1 MTAHDL
7 TTARESITTPR
18 LAVEDLSL
26 GYEGSIFLSGVGL
39 TVAASEIVAILGPSG
54 SGKSTLLG
62 EIAGVIPTPAGRVLV
77 DGADVTD
84 RPIHAR
90 GVGLI
95 FQEPLLFPH
104 LDVAANIAYGLRR
117 HGVTRA
123 AAAQRAGELLAWLGL
138 AGYEHRRVS
147 ELSGGQA
154 QRVALARALA
164 PEPAVLC
171 LDEPFSALDADLR
184 RRLVA
189 DVSAML
195 REAGVAAVHVTH
207 DEDEAHA
214 IADRVIELSSLGTPH

>member
-1 MTAHDL
+1 MTTGEL
-7 TTARESITTPR
+7 QTPPR
-18 LAVEDLSL
+18 LAVEDLAL
-26 GYEGSIFLSGVGL
+26 GYEGATFLTGVSL

-62 EIAGVIPTPAGRVLV
+62 EIAGVVPIPAGRILV
-77 DGADVTD
+77 DGTDVTTE
-84 RPIHAR
+84 PIHAR

-117 HGVTRA
+117 HGWSKA
-123 AAAQRAGELLAWLGL
+123 AAAGRAGELLAWLGL
-138 AGYEHRRVS
+138 EGYQRRRVG

-164 PEPAVLC
+164 PKPAVLC

-184 RRLVA
+184 RRLVT

-195 REAGVAAVHVTH
+195 REAGVAAIHVTH
-207 DEDEAHA
+207 DEDEARA
-214 IADRVIELSSLGTPH
+214 IADRVIELSSLGRPR

>member
-1 MTAHDL
+1 MTP
-7 TTARESITTPR
+7 PR
-18 LAVEDLSL
+18 LAVEDLAL
-26 GYEGSIFLSGVGL
+26 GYEGEVFMRGIALSVD
-39 TVAASEIVAILGPSG
+39 ASEIVAILGPSG

-62 EIAGVIPTPAGRVLV
+62 EIAGVVPTPAGRVLV
-77 DGADVTD
+77 DGVDITD
-84 RPIHAR
+84 APIHTR

-104 LDVAANIAYGLRR
+104 LDVSGNIAYGLRR
-117 HGVTRA
+117 HGWTKA
-123 AAAQRAGELLAWLGL
+123 AAATRARELLSWLGL
-138 AGYEHRRVS
+138 DGYERRRVS

-195 REAGVAAVHVTH
+195 REAGVAAIHVTH
-207 DEDEAHA
+207 DEQEAEA
-214 IADRVIELSSLGTPH
+214 IADRVVELSSLGVVGQ

>member
-1 MTAHDL
+1 MTN
-7 TTARESITTPR
+7 PR
-18 LAVEDLSL
+18 LVVEALAL
-26 GYEGSIFLSGVGL
+26 GYEGEVFMRGIALSVD
-39 TVAASEIVAILGPSG
+39 ASEIVAILGPSG

-62 EIAGVIPTPAGRVLV
+62 EIAGVVPTPAGRVVV
-77 DGADVTD
+77 DGVDVTD
-84 RPIHAR
+84 APIHTR

-104 LDVAANIAYGLRR
+104 LDVGGNIAYGLRR
-117 HGVTRA
+117 HGWSKA
-123 AAAQRAGELLAWLGL
+123 AAATRAGELLSWLGL
-138 AGYEHRRVS
+138 DGYQHRRVS

-195 REAGVAAVHVTH
+195 REAGVAAIHVTH
-207 DEDEAHA
+207 DEQEAAA
-214 IADRVIELSSLGTPH
+214 IADRVIELSSMGSTGPR

>member
-1 MTAHDL
+1 MTE
-7 TTARESITTPR
+7 AR
-18 LAVEDLSL
+18 LVVEDLAL
-26 GYEGSIFLSGVGL
+26 GYEGEVFMRGISLS
-39 TVAASEIVAILGPSG
+39 VAASQIVAILGRSG

-62 EIAGVIPTPAGRVLV
+62 EIAGVVPVPAGRVLV

-84 RPIHAR
+84 APIHTR

-104 LDVAANIAYGLRR
+104 LDVGGNIAYGLRR
-117 HGVTRA
+117 HGWAKAAAATRA
-123 AAAQRAGELLAWLGL
+123 AELLAWLGL
-138 AGYEHRRVS
+138 DGYQHRRVS

-195 REAGVAAVHVTH
+195 REAGVAAIHVTH
-207 DEDEAHA
+207 DEQEAAA
-214 IADRVIELSSLGTPH
+214 IADQVIELSSLGSAGAR

>member
-1 MTAHDL
+1 MTH
-7 TTARESITTPR
+7 PR
-18 LAVEDLSL
+18 LAVEDLAL
-26 GYEGSIFLSGVGL
+26 GYEGEVFMRGIALSVD
-39 TVAASEIVAILGPSG
+39 ASEIVAILGPSG

-62 EIAGVIPTPAGRVLV
+62 EIAGVVPTPAGRVVV
-77 DGADVTD
+77 DGVDVTD
-84 RPIHAR
+84 APIHTR

-104 LDVAANIAYGLRR
+104 LDVGGNIAYGLRR
-117 HGVTRA
+117 HGWTKA
-123 AAAQRAGELLAWLGL
+123 AAATRASELLSWLGL
-138 AGYEHRRVS
+138 DGYERRRVS

-171 LDEPFSALDADLR
+171 LDEPFSALDTDLR

-195 REAGVAAVHVTH
+195 REAGVAAIHVTH
-207 DEDEAHA
+207 DEQEAAA
-214 IADRVIELSSLGTPH
+214 IADRVIELSSLGSTGTR

>member
-1 MTAHDL
+1 MTP
-7 TTARESITTPR
+7 PR

-26 GYEGSIFLSGVGL
+26 GYEGSVFLSDVCL
-39 TVAASEIVAILGPSG
+39 TVAASEIVAVLGPSG

-62 EIAGVIPTPAGRVLV
+62 EIAGVVPVPAGRVLV
-77 DGADVTD
+77 DGRDVTRD
-84 RPIHAR
+84 PIHTR

-104 LDVAANIAYGLRR
+104 LDVSGNIAYGLRR
-117 HGVTRA
+117 HGWSKAAAETRA
-123 AAAQRAGELLAWLGL
+123 AELLSWLGL
-138 AGYEHRRVS
+138 DGYQHRRIS

-171 LDEPFSALDADLR
+171 LDEPFSALDTDLR
-184 RRLVA
+184 KRLVA

-195 REAGVAAVHVTH
+195 REAGVAAIHVTH
-207 DEDEAHA
+207 DEAEAQA
-214 IADRVIELSSLGTPH
+214 IADRVVTLSSLGRPH

>member
-1 MTAHDL
+1 MTH
-7 TTARESITTPR
+7 ARLE
-18 LAVEDLSL
+18 VEDLAL
-26 GYEGSIFLSGVGL
+26 GYEGDVFMRGIALS
-39 TVAASEIVAILGPSG
+39 VAASEIVAVLGPSG

-62 EIAGVIPTPAGRVLV
+62 EIAGVVPVPAGRVLV
-77 DGADVTD
+77 DGTDVTHA
-84 RPIHAR
+84 PIHTR

-104 LDVAANIAYGLRR
+104 LDVGGNISYGLRR
-117 HGVTRA
+117 HGWSKDA
-123 AAAQRAGELLAWLGL
+123 ATARSAELLAWLGL
-138 AGYEHRRVS
+138 DGYQHRRTS

-195 REAGVAAVHVTH
+195 REAGVAAIHVTH
-207 DEDEAHA
+207 DEQEAAA
-214 IADRVIELSSLGTPH
+214 IADRVIELSSLESASAP